1 MLPKIGLLP
10 TDTIQKVMDAYVL
23 IEQYG
28 QEMIQL
34 GGVMLPNM
42 PENRRV
48 IFMGAFLST
57 VVPAINKAR
66 ADFIKA
72 GIDALESHSCSFRS
86 KVQLDCN
93 DLSSAK

>member
-1 MLPKIGLLP
+1 
-10 TDTIQKVMDAYVL
+10 MDAYVL

-34 GGVMLPNM
+34 GGSLLPNM

-57 VVPAINKAR
+57 VVPAVNRAR
-66 ADFIKA
+66 ADFITA
-72 GIDALESHSCSFRS
+72 AIESLEPS
-86 KVQLDCN
+86 LN
-93 DLSSAK
+93 